1 MALTLINP
9 SDVDYPSKA
18 ELTPENNIRTLQNKL
33 KNFLAWHYDYGTKL
47 TQSKPRNVVV
57 KRSNGRN
64 LAIKISNHTWKLVP
78 LTNERDDVEQIKEVI
93 EELPLYSDR
102 LFAFKKWCNLIT
114 GVKDGKNKHPRPQES
129 F

>member
-18 ELTPENNIRTLQNKL
+18 ELTPENNIRTLQNNL

-47 TQSKPRNVVV
+47 TQSKPRNDVV

-64 LAIKISNHTWKLVP
+64 LAIKISNHTWNLVP

>member
-47 TQSKPRNVVV
+47 TQSKPRNDVV

-64 LAIKISNHTWKLVP
+64 LAIKISNHTWNLVP